1 MVHGSSQ
8 SRSIRK
14 PNKTGVA
21 RASKTSIRVRVCTL
35 YCYCRDML
43 LFHSRQRK
51 RMHGIRPKG
60 NNECDELS
68 TLSLRISRPFKRQ
81 RKGRERE
88 LEAPRN
94 KWKVISMNNAGR
106 PARSSL
112 SLRLRPAATTNGNC
126 RISARYPKSKRIC
139 REETPHRNRSVQLCS
154 LQSRIKI
161 SILALSQK
169 GDISEMF
176 LG

>member
-1 MVHGSSQ
+1 MDRWIMVHGSSQ

-35 YCYCRDML
+35 HCYCRDML

-139 REETPHRNRSVQLCS
+139 RGERHGRNSTSKSVCTVVLS
-154 LQSRIKI
+154 ALQN
-161 SILALSQK
+161 
-169 GDISEMF
+169 
-176 LG
+176 

>member
-1 MVHGSSQ
+1 MHPLLVLLLSRHASLSQ
-8 SRSIRK
+8 QTA
-14 PNKTGVA
+14 KTYAWNQAQLPKG
-21 RASKTSIRVRVCTL
+21 RAE
-35 YCYCRDML
+35 
-43 LFHSRQRK
+43 
-51 RMHGIRPKG
+51 G

-139 REETPHRNRSVQLCS
+139 RGERHGRNSTSKSVCTVQQLCS
-154 LQSRIKI
+154 LRCRIKMA
-161 SILALSQK
+161 ILALSQK

>member
-1 MVHGSSQ
+1 MQPLLLLSRHASLSQ
-8 SRSIRK
+8 QTA
-14 PNKTGVA
+14 KTYAWNQAQLPKG
-21 RASKTSIRVRVCTL
+21 RAE
-35 YCYCRDML
+35 
-43 LFHSRQRK
+43 
-51 RMHGIRPKG
+51 G

-139 REETPHRNRSVQLCS
+139 RGERHGRNSTSKSVS
-154 LQSRIKI
+154 LRCRIKMA
-161 SILALSQK
+161 ILALSQK

>member
-21 RASKTSIRVRVCTL
+21 RASKTSIRVRLCTL

-139 REETPHRNRSVQLCS
+139 RGERHGRNSTSKSVCT
-154 LQSRIKI
+154 RTVV
-161 SILALSQK
+161 LSAVQN
-169 GDISEMF
+169 
-176 LG
+176 

>member
-1 MVHGSSQ
+1 MHPLLLLSRHASLSQ
-8 SRSIRK
+8 QTA
-14 PNKTGVA
+14 KTYAWNQAQLPKG
-21 RASKTSIRVRVCTL
+21 RAE
-35 YCYCRDML
+35 
-43 LFHSRQRK
+43 
-51 RMHGIRPKG
+51 G

-126 RISARYPKSKRIC
+126 RISARYPKAKEYAAESVM
-139 REETPHRNRSVQLCS
+139 EETLHRNRSVQLCS
-154 LQSRIKI
+154 LRCRIKMA
-161 SILALSQK
+161 ILALSQK

-176 LG
+176 LLPG